1 MGETAADSRHLD
13 EVIFGGCVQRDRL
26 TESEHRRLEIGGL
39 SGGQENTVEP
49 PIDSRSIIQFHV
61 HRLPT
66 QVQASDGDPGHDQQQ
81 INRKTMT
88 IQEKLPSTARA
99 HPDVQAQLR

>member
-1 MGETAADSRHLD
+1 MGETGAYSRDLN
-13 EVIFGGCVQRDRL
+13 EVICVGCIQRDRL
-26 TESEHRRLEIGGL
+26 TESKHRRLEVSGL

-49 PIDSRSIIQFHV
+49 PIDSLSIIQFHV
-61 HRLPT
+61 HRLST
-66 QVQASDGDPGHDQQQ
+66 QIQASDRDPGHDQQQ

-88 IQEKLPSTARA
+88 IQEKLPSTARV